1 MLRGIAK
8 VDAKKYVHH
17 STLIIEML
25 PGGGGGGTF
34 NVIFVTYMCQTIH

>member
-25 PGGGGGGTF
+25 PGGGGGGKINF
-34 NVIFVTYMCQTIH
+34 IFLQKNFKKKK